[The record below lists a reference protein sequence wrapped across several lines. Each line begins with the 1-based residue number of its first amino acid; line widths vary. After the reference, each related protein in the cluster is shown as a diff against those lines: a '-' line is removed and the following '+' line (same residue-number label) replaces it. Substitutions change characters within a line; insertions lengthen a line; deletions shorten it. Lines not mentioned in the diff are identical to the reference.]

1 MKKIV
6 TILFTIFFASAYAQ
20 QNNQLWGSY
29 YSYNNIVD
37 IAQSPNRVYGAAD
50 YAMFYQ
56 NLASNELKTITSVDG
71 LKAETITCAYHSP
84 TYNKTL
90 VGNSN
95 GLLLV
100 INPDNTIVS
109 RVDIIEETTVQAN
122 KKRINHIFEHEG
134 KAYISTDFGI
144 AVFNLATSE
153 FGDTFY
159 LGPNGA
165 EVSVKQSAVHNGY
178 LYAACGDNAGLRRGA
193 LTNPNLNDFSQ
204 WQQYVPGNWRYVVN
218 HEGTLLIV
226 DFTNIFRVDNSGNAL
241 FVGGAGGEV
250 LDFRSS
256 GGYLI
261 STVVN
266 NIKLYNAQLQ
276 QQATINIIPGETTP
290 TPFSCATVVNDRL
303 FIGTQGKGV
312 FTTFLS
318 TLSFS
323 NITPNGPQR
332 SNIFSLEKTNNAL
345 WAVFGGYS
353 VYYEP
358 DYSEHGISK
367 LTDKGWITIPYT
379 EILDKNEG
387 QPVNSLSDIV
397 AKPSNQEEVYAAS
410 FHSGLVKVVGDEVQE
425 VYNQSNTNNN
435 GSEGLQSLII
445 PTTPPNPPST
455 YRSTRINGLTYDQ
468 EGNLWMTNSRIDKP
482 LKVMKPNGSWQSYS
496 FEDAMPNTFDGE
508 YGKMA
513 IDKNGTKWVPSINA
527 GLIAFNE
534 KYNNRLAVIGTEN
547 NMPSIYA
554 RCVAIDNRNQLWIG
568 TDRGLRVLRGVDRFL
583 TDEDIDVNEIIII
596 DDGLAQELMYEQF
609 ITDIKVDGANNK
621 WIGTSTAGAFLVS
634 PDGQQTLFHF
644 TKTNSPLPSNTIND
658 IEIDPATGEVFF
670 ATDKGMVSYQG
681 TSTKASDDL
690 SKVYVFPNP
699 VRPGF
704 EGDVNISGLIDKA
717 NVKITDIEGNLV
729 YETTSEGGTVL
740 WNQRAFGKHKVA
752 SGVYMIFIASE
763 DGAETKVKKVM
774 IVR

>member
-6 TILFTIFFASAYAQ
+6 TILFAILFVSTYGQ

-37 IAQSPNRVYGAAD
+37 ITQSPNRVYGAAD

-56 NLASNELKTITSVDG
+56 SLASGELKTITSVDG

-90 VGNSN
+90 VGNNN

-100 INPDNTIVS
+100 INPDNSIVS

-122 KKRINHIFEHEG
+122 KKRINHIYEHDG

-153 FGDTFY
+153 FGDTYY

-165 EVSVKQSAVHNGY
+165 EVSVKQSVVHNGY

-204 WQQYVPGNWRYVVN
+204 WQQYVPGNWRYVAN

-226 DFTNIFRVDNSGNAL
+226 DFANIFRIDNSGNAL

-276 QQATINIIPGETTP
+276 QQASFNIIPNESTP
-290 TPFSCATVVNDRL
+290 TFFSCATVVNEQL
-303 FIGTQGKGV
+303 FIGTTTKGI
-312 FTTFLS
+312 FSASLNN
-318 TLSFS
+318 LSFN
-323 NITPNGPQR
+323 NITPDGPLR
-332 SNIFSLEKTNNAL
+332 SNIFSLEKSNNAL

-353 VYYEP
+353 FFYEP
-358 DYSEHGISK
+358 DYSKLGISK
-367 LTDKGWITIPYT
+367 FVTGEGWKDIPYT
-379 EILDKNEG
+379 EIEAKNEG
-387 QPVNSLSDIV
+387 LEVNSLSDIAV
-397 AKPSNQEEVYAAS
+397 NPRNEDEVYVGSFNTGLVKINNDQVEEVYTPA
-410 FHSGLVKVVGDEVQE
+410 
-425 VYNQSNTNNN
+425 NTNNN
-435 GSEGLQSLII
+435 GNEGLQSLVI
-445 PTTPPNPPST
+445 PSTPPSP
-455 YRSTRINGLTYDQ
+455 YRSVRINGLTYDQ
-468 EGNLWMTNSRIDKP
+468 DGNLWMMNTRVPKP
-482 LKVMKPNGSWQSYS
+482 LKVLKPNGSWQSYS
-496 FEDAMPNTFDGE
+496 FVEALKNTFNGE
-508 YGKMA
+508 FGKMA
-513 IDKNGTKWVPSINA
+513 IDKNGTKWIPSIDD
-527 GLIAFNE
+527 GLIGFNE
-534 KYNNRLAVIGTEN
+534 KLNNRFVVINTDN
-547 NMPSIYA
+547 NMPSDYA

-568 TDRGLRVLRGVDRFL
+568 TSKGLRVLRGVDRFL
-583 TDEDIDVNEIIII
+583 TEDNIDVNEIIII

-621 WIGTSTAGAFLVS
+621 WIGTSAAGAFLVS

-644 TKTNSPLPSNTIND
+644 TKTNSPLPSNNIND

-717 NVKITDIEGNLV
+717 NIKITDIEGNLV

-763 DGAETKVKKVM
+763 DGTETKVKKVM

>member
-6 TILFTIFFASAYAQ
+6 TILLIIFSGSAYAQ

-37 IAQSPNRVYGAAD
+37 ITQSPNRVYGAAD
-50 YAMFYQ
+50 YALFYQ
-56 NLASNELKTITSVDG
+56 NLASGELKTITSVDG

-100 INPDNTIVS
+100 INPDNSIAT

-165 EVSVKQSAVHNGY
+165 EVPVRQATVHNGY
-178 LYAACGDNAGLRRGA
+178 IYAACGENAGIRRA
-193 LTNPNLNDFSQ
+193 PITNPNLNDFSQ
-204 WQQYVPGNWRYVVN
+204 WEMYCFGSWFYIVSQNNNLLAADFNSIFKFTGVNTFSVVYSFP
-218 HEGTLLIV
+218 EQIQDMRSIDGKLLATGSQSIR
-226 DFTNIFRVDNSGNAL
+226 IFNDAL
-241 FVGGAGGEV
+241 
-250 LDFRSS
+250 
-256 GGYLI
+256 
-261 STVVN
+261 
-266 NIKLYNAQLQ
+266 QLQ
-276 QQATINIIPGETTP
+276 MNLTIIPGETTP
-290 TPFSCATVVNDRL
+290 TPFSCATLVGEQL
-303 FIGTQGKGV
+303 FIGTRNKGI
-312 FTTFLS
+312 FKTSLN
-318 TLSFS
+318 LGAFS
-323 NITPNGPQR
+323 NITPDGPER
-332 SNIFSLEKTNNAL
+332 SNIFSLEKSSNAL

-353 VYYEP
+353 YFYEP
-358 DYSEHGISK
+358 DNSEYGISK
-367 LTDKGWITIPYT
+367 FTPEGWVPISYTDIK
-379 EILDKNEG
+379 EKNDG
-387 QPVNSLSDIV
+387 LPVQSLSDIV
-397 AKPSNQEEVYAAS
+397 VRPTNQNEVYVGS
-410 FHSGLVKVVGDEVQE
+410 FQTGLVKVEGDEVQE
-425 VYNQSNTNNN
+425 VYTPANTNNN
-435 GSEGLQSLII
+435 GNEGLESL
-445 PTTPPNPPST
+445 TDPSAPT
-455 YRSTRINGLTYDQ
+455 YRSVRVNGMAYDQ
-468 EGNLWMTNSRIDKP
+468 EGNLWMMNARVPKP
-482 LKVMKPNGSWQSYS
+482 LKVLKANGTWQSYS
-496 FEDAMPNTFDGE
+496 FEDVVSNTFNGE

-513 IDKNGTKWVPSINA
+513 IDKNGTKWIPSIDD

-534 KYNNRLAVIGTEN
+534 KLSNRFVVINMDN
-547 NMPSIYA
+547 NMPTDYA

-568 TDRGLRVLRGVDRFL
+568 TSKGLRVLRGVDRFL
-583 TDEDIDVNEIIII
+583 TDDDIDVNEIIII
-596 DDGLAQELMYEQF
+596 DDGLPQELMYEQF

-621 WIGTSTAGAFLVS
+621 WIGTSAAGAFLVS

-644 TKTNSPLPSNTIND
+644 TKANSPLPSNNIND

-763 DGAETKVKKVM
+763 DGTETKVKKVM

>member
-6 TILFTIFFASAYAQ
+6 FILFTILFTSVYGQ
-20 QNNQLWGSY
+20 QNNQLWASY

-37 IAQSPNRVYGAAD
+37 ITQSANRVYGAAD

-56 NLASNELKTITSVDG
+56 NLATNELKTITSVDG
-71 LKAETITCAYHSP
+71 LKTETITCAHHST

-122 KKRINHIFEHEG
+122 KKRINHIYEYEG
-134 KAYISTDFGI
+134 KAYIATDFGI

-159 LGPNGA
+159 LGPDGA
-165 EVSVKQSAVHNGY
+165 EVPVRQSTVHNGY
-178 LYAACGDNAGLRRGA
+178 IYAACGENAGIRRA
-193 LTNPNLNDFSQ
+193 PIANPNLNDFSQ
-204 WQQYVPGNWRYVVN
+204 WQQFTSGAWWSYIVN
-218 HEGTLLIV
+218 HEGTL
-226 DFTNIFRVDNSGNAL
+226 
-241 FVGGAGGEV
+241 VGGDYASLYRFDNFGNPLFITSLGAELFDVRSAGGFLV
-250 LDFRSS
+250 
-256 GGYLI
+256 
-261 STVVN
+261 
-266 NIKLYNAQLQ
+266 
-276 QQATINIIPGETTP
+276 ATIYNNVRLFNGQLLQEFSIGPIPGETTP
-290 TPFSCATVVNDRL
+290 TIYSCATVIGGQL
-303 FIGTQGKGV
+303 FIGTSGKGM
-312 FTTFLS
+312 FATSLNS
-318 TLSFS
+318 LSFS
-323 NITPNGPQR
+323 NITPNGPER
-332 SNIFSLEKTNNAL
+332 SNIFSLEKSNNAL

-353 VYYEP
+353 YYYEP
-358 DYSEHGISK
+358 DYSQFGISK
-367 LTDKGWITIPYT
+367 FTPGQGWKTIPYT
-379 EILDKNEG
+379 EIEAANEG
-387 QPVNSLSDIV
+387 QPVQSLSDIV
-397 AKPSNQEEVYAAS
+397 VNPRNQNEVYVGS
-410 FHSGLVKVVGDEVQE
+410 FQSGLVKVVDDQVEE
-425 VYNQSNTNNN
+425 VYTPANTNAN
-435 GSEGLQSLII
+435 GNVGLQSLVD
-445 PTTPPNPPST
+445 PSSPA
-455 YRSTRINGLTYDQ
+455 YRSVRVNGMAYDK
-468 EGNLWMTNSRIDKP
+468 EGNMWMMNTRVPKP
-482 LKVMKPNGSWQSYS
+482 LKVFKTNGTWQSYS
-496 FEDAMPNTFDGE
+496 FEDIMQNTFNGE
-508 YGKMA
+508 YGKMV
-513 IDKNGTKWVPSINA
+513 IDKNGTKWIPSIGD
-527 GLIAFNE
+527 GLIGFNE
-534 KYNNRLAVIGTEN
+534 KLSNKFVLIKMDN
-547 NMPSIYA
+547 NMPTNYA

-568 TDRGLRVLRGVDRFL
+568 TQKGLRVLRGVDRFL
-583 TDEDIDVNEIIII
+583 TQDEINVNEIIIM

-621 WIGTSTAGAFLVS
+621 WIGTATAGAFLVS

-644 TKTNSPLPSNTIND
+644 TKTNSPLPSNNIND

-681 TSTKASDDL
+681 TSTKANDDL
-690 SKVYVFPNP
+690 SQVYVFPNP

-763 DGAETKVKKVM
+763 DGTETKVKKVM